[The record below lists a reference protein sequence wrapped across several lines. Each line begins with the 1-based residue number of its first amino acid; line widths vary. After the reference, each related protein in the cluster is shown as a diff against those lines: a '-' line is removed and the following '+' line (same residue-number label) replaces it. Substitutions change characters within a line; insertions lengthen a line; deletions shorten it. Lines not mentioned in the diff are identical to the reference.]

1 MRRVILSLIF
11 ICFLSQISFGQNFKD
26 LQLANKYSLEG
37 ECDKAITIYK
47 NLDKNGIKLGTY
59 YKYYFKCL
67 LEKEKYNDAIMLARA
82 MQKKSSNSPIYLCDI
97 GIVHKTKGK
106 TLLASKTFDK
116 CLENLQ
122 KSKVNDVYTLARKW
136 SSIGE
141 NELAIKAYL
150 KGQEIFPNHE
160 FGFQLASAY
169 RNIGKTEEMIDTYI
183 DLILKSSSNS
193 RNIQITLQNTLGRTK
208 TSDSYQLLKDKLLL
222 SIQKT
227 SNIDLM
233 EILVWMLLESEN
245 YDLAFIYIKAI
256 DKQINGDGSRVYN
269 LAQIAHQNSQYES
282 AKKCYQ
288 YLIDNNTSFSKNAK
302 ILNVIAISEQ
312 TLENNYSNSDLQNLK
327 SKYQSILDE
336 LGENTSTSYL
346 MKEYANLHAYYLKD
360 LESSKEILSKC
371 IEISSKGE
379 FQAECKLM
387 LADIYVM
394 EDKVWDA
401 ILTYS
406 QVDSEYKQSPIGA
419 EAKFRRAK
427 ISYYQ
432 GDFEWAQAQLDVLK
446 ASTSKLIANN
456 AMQLSLLITDNLG
469 LDTSEAAMQL
479 FSKSELLEQQ
489 NKWQECHT
497 LLDSLSNTYKSH
509 TLIDEVIFK
518 KAKIYEKEKKY
529 EQASVQYQ
537 KVAQDF
543 SFDILADDALY
554 SRAILLEEK
563 LNNKELAQELYEKIL
578 LDHPDSIYTVDARKR
593 YRKLTENI
601 E

>member
-1 MRRVILSLIF
+1 
-11 ICFLSQISFGQNFKD
+11 
-26 LQLANKYSLEG
+26 
-37 ECDKAITIYK
+37 
-47 NLDKNGIKLGTY
+47 
-59 YKYYFKCL
+59 
-67 LEKEKYNDAIMLARA
+67 
-82 MQKKSSNSPIYLCDI
+82 
-97 GIVHKTKGK
+97 
-106 TLLASKTFDK
+106 
-116 CLENLQ
+116 
-122 KSKVNDVYTLARKW
+122 
-136 SSIGE
+136 
-141 NELAIKAYL
+141 
-150 KGQEIFPNHE
+150 
-160 FGFQLASAY
+160 
-169 RNIGKTEEMIDTYI
+169 
-183 DLILKSSSNS
+183 
-193 RNIQITLQNTLGRTK
+193 
-208 TSDSYQLLKDKLLL
+208 
-222 SIQKT
+222 
-227 SNIDLM
+227 
-233 EILVWMLLESEN
+233 
-245 YDLAFIYIKAI
+245 
-256 DKQINGDGSRVYN
+256 
-269 LAQIAHQNSQYES
+269 
-282 AKKCYQ
+282 
-288 YLIDNNTSFSKNAK
+288 
-302 ILNVIAISEQ
+302 
-312 TLENNYSNSDLQNLK
+312 
-327 SKYQSILDE
+327 
-336 LGENTSTSYL
+336 
-346 MKEYANLHAYYLKD
+346 
-360 LESSKEILSKC
+360 
-371 IEISSKGE
+371 
-379 FQAECKLM
+379 M